1 MFRNQTLTMLRLM
14 RGDFLMRFGIGLTIF
29 GMLCTL
35 VALAPLV
42 NPHLHLGSYWWS
54 LAMSSGLGLALIL
67 FGLRRS
73 SGSRKRLK

>member
-1 MFRNQTLTMLRLM
+1 MLGLM
-14 RGDFLMRFGIGLTIF
+14 RGDFLMRFGIALTIF
-29 GMLCTL
+29 GMLCTI

-42 NPHLHLGSYWWS
+42 NSHWHPGSYWWP